1 MFTALFTLV
10 HRAVF
15 YARLLEADKHS
26 ADRLRGAPC
35 PKCGKG
41 VLHRDNYKRS
51 PRGHPPEF
59 ELCEGW
65 DVRRSYTCSVCDHRV
80 TPPSR
85 LFLGRKV
92 YLAPV
97 VLAVAMTDG
106 GADVADMK
114 WLNET
119 YALARHTVARW
130 RGWWRDVLPATRC
143 WKALRGR
150 LRRPVD
156 TGSLPDSLVA
166 RFGRTL
172 DGVFNLLEA
181 LLPPVRT
188 ASCPAAEG
196 LAM

>member
-10 HRAVF
+10 HRAAF
-15 YARLLEADKHS
+15 YARLLEADNRS

-41 VLHRDNYKRS
+41 KMHRDNYKRS

-59 ELCEGW
+59 ELYEGW
-65 DVRRSYTCSVCDHRV
+65 NIRRSYTCSVCDHRV
-80 TPPSR
+80 TPSSR

-97 VLAVAMTDG
+97 VLAVATREG
-106 GADVADMK
+106 GASAADID
-114 WLNET
+114 WLHET
-119 YALARHTVARW
+119 YDLARHTVARW
-130 RGWWRDVLPATRC
+130 RTWWRDALPATRC
-143 WKALRGR
+143 WKALRAR
-150 LRRPVD
+150 VRRPVD
-156 TGSLPDSLVA
+156 TGGLPDTLVA

-181 LLPPVRT
+181 LLSPEAT
-188 ASCPAAEG
+188 ASRPAAEG
-196 LAM
+196 RAM